1 MNCRTIS
8 ALKFRARLGPKQY
21 DATLT
26 KEQSVLRETISSFD
40 GENMEAQYMF
50 AVKVL
55 TNNI

>member
-8 ALKFRARLGPKQY
+8 ALKFRARLWPKQY

-40 GENMEAQYMF
+40 GENMEAQYN
-50 AVKVL
+50 VCS
-55 TNNI
+55 